1 MSTPIV
7 FVGGEIDAAGFRL
20 AGVATRVP
28 GPGEE
33 AATFDCVRAEAA
45 VLLISAACARSI
57 PRAALDAALAAP
69 APLMLIVP
77 EPAAEDVSF
86 DPAGKVRRLLG
97 VEA

>member
-1 MSTPIV
+1 MFVPIL

-28 GPGEE
+28 LPGEE
-33 AATFDCVRAEAA
+33 AAAFDSARSEAT
-45 VLLISAACARSI
+45 VLLVSAACARSI